1 MGERTLSLGAL
12 RWTQPLFQRGVI
24 FLTAMTGD
32 EAFLKGLE
40 LGAIDF
46 FSNRPR

>member
-1 MGERTLSLGAL
+1 MGGRTLSLGVL

-24 FLTAMTGD
+24 FATAMTGD